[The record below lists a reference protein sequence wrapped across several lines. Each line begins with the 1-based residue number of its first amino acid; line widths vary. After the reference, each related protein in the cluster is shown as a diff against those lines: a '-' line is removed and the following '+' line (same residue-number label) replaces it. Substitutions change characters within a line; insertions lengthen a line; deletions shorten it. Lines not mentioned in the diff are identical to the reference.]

1 MPVYLHLLSFVEHVS
16 RKSDHTV
23 SRLCHRSSPIFEE
36 FLSQSSENLIY
47 HGFEAL
53 KCFISYVYFV
63 LITDSHVHTISVVLL
78 NESCNA

>member
-1 MPVYLHLLSFVEHVS
+1 MPVYLHLLSFFDHVS

-36 FLSQSSENLIY
+36 FLSYSSENLIY

-53 KCFISYVYFV
+53 KCFITYVYFV
-63 LITDSHVHTISVVLL
+63 LITDSYAHTVSVVLS